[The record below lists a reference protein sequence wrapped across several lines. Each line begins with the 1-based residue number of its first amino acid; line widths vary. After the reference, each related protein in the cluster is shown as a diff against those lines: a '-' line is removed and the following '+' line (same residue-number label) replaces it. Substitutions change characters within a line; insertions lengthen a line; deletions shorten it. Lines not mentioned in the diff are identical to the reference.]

1 MKIFASI
8 YDATLSNPLS
18 PKPLCVLGVLD
29 TEKGLEIANAMLTWL
44 SPPYDVRVV
53 FHDGTQFELPALK
66 EAQRISMETGQPVLY
81 LHTRGAVN
89 TWRTTAPTHKMWC
102 EEFGVQWR
110 KYQQLVDDPRPTI
123 ACPFADA
130 NGEHRYNGF
139 IANAAAWAMA
149 DLQPSD
155 DRMVYEHIWRGKDV
169 RLIGTLIQS
178 DVNDVKK
185 IRQYLYRN
193 YE

>member
-1 MKIFASI
+1 M
-8 YDATLSNPLS
+8 TNE
-18 PKPLCVLGVLD
+18 KPICVLGTLYN
-29 TEKGLEIANAMLTWL
+29 EKGEKIAKAMRAWL
-44 SPPYDVRVV
+44 DPIYDVNEIL
-53 FHDGTQFELPALK
+53 HDGSEFEFPALYWARK
-66 EAQRISMETGQPVLY
+66 RALETGRPVLY

-89 TWRTTAPTHKMWC
+89 VWRTTAPTHAMWR

-139 IANAAAWAMA
+139 VANAAAWALA

-185 IRQYLYRN
+185 IRKYLYRN